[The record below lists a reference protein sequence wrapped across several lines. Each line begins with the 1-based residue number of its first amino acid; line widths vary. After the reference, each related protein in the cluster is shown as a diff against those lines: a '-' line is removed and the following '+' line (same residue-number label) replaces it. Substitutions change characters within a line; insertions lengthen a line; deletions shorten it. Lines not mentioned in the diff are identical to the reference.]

1 MISMKGF
8 SYELLCER
16 NSKMFQRR
24 LSAQGHE
31 KAREFPRDPVLKD
44 MRRYMGN
51 PSYSYVHI
59 EVKLAS
65 ALSLLCLKPGMIS
78 TLGVLSL
85 APPQLRMFST
95 LRALSFAPP
104 QLREKIEKPNGFL
117 FKYSG
122 KRFYEF
128 RTDLRE

>member
-1 MISMKGF
+1 
-8 SYELLCER
+8 
-16 NSKMFQRR
+16 
-24 LSAQGHE
+24 
-31 KAREFPRDPVLKD
+31 
-44 MRRYMGN
+44 MGN

-65 ALSLLCLKPGMIS
+65 ALSLLCLKPGMFS
-78 TLGVLSL
+78 MLGVLSL

-104 QLREKIEKPNGFL
+104 QLRAKIEKPNGFP

-122 KRFYEF
+122 KRFYRV
-128 RTDLRE
+128 RTDLRD

>member
-1 MISMKGF
+1 MKDF
-8 SYELLCER
+8 YMNYYVKEILKCF
-16 NSKMFQRR
+16 KRR
-24 LSAQGHE
+24 LIAQGHE

-65 ALSLLCLKPGMIS
+65 ASSLLCLKPGMIS

-85 APPQLRMFST
+85 SPPQLR
-95 LRALSFAPP
+95 
-104 QLREKIEKPNGFL
+104 
-117 FKYSG
+117 
-122 KRFYEF
+122 
-128 RTDLRE
+128 